1 MKLLVCTDGSPD
13 SDKALEKAVEIA
25 SGCRADEVM
34 VISVIASKYSF
45 PETTTDRLPLTS
57 EDLLHFEN
65 IMELEREE
73 KKLVIAEAAKLF
85 EKSKVK
91 TNTMLECGHPAE
103 TIARVAA
110 EGNYDMI
117 IIGSRGLG
125 GLKKFFLGSV
135 SNAVLQ
141 EANCSVLVV
150 K

>member
-13 SDKALEKAVEIA
+13 SEKALKKAVEIA
-25 SGCRADEVM
+25 GGCRADEVT
-34 VISVIASKYSF
+34 VLSVIASKYSF

-57 EDLLHFEN
+57 DDIKHFEN
-65 IMELEREE
+65 ILELERKE
-73 KKLVIAEAAKLF
+73 KYIMLTEAAKLF
-85 EKSKVK
+85 TEIKV
-91 TNTMLECGHPAE
+91 NVNILIESGHPAE

-141 EANCSVLVV
+141 EAGCSVLVV

>member
-13 SDKALEKAVEIA
+13 SAKALEKAVEIA
-25 SGCRADEVM
+25 GGCRADEVT
-34 VISVIASKYSF
+34 VISVIANKYSF

-57 EDLLHFEN
+57 DDIKHFEN
-65 IMELEREE
+65 ILELERKE
-73 KKLVIAEAAKLF
+73 KNIMLAEAAKLF
-85 EKSKVK
+85 DEIKV
-91 TNTMLECGHPAE
+91 NVNILIESGHPAE

-141 EANCSVLVV
+141 EASCSVLVV

>member
-1 MKLLVCTDGSPD
+1 MGRLIARKRLKKLLKSP
-13 SDKALEKAVEIA
+13 
-25 SGCRADEVM
+25 ADEVT
-34 VISVIASKYSF
+34 VLSVIACKYSF

-57 EDLLHFEN
+57 DDIKHFEN
-65 IMELEREE
+65 ILELERKE
-73 KKLVIAEAAKLF
+73 KNIMLAEAAKLF
-85 EKSKVK
+85 DEIKV
-91 TNTMLECGHPAE
+91 NVNILIESGHPAE

-141 EANCSVLVV
+141 EASCSVLVV

>member
-13 SDKALEKAVEIA
+13 SAKALEKAVEIA
-25 SGCRADEVM
+25 GGCRADEVT
-34 VISVIASKYSF
+34 VISVIANKYSF

-57 EDLLHFEN
+57 DDIKHFEN
-65 IMELEREE
+65 IIELERKE
-73 KKLVIAEAAKLF
+73 KNIMLAEAAKLF
-85 EKSKVK
+85 DEIKV
-91 TNTMLECGHPAE
+91 NVNILIESGHPAE
-103 TIARVAA
+103 SIARVAA

-141 EANCSVLVV
+141 EASCSVLVV

>member
-13 SDKALEKAVEIA
+13 SAKALEKAVEIA
-25 SGCRADEVM
+25 GGCRADEVT
-34 VISVIASKYSF
+34 VLSVIASKYSF

-57 EDLLHFEN
+57 DDIMHFEN
-65 IMELEREE
+65 ILELERKE
-73 KKLVIAEAAKLF
+73 KNIMLAEAAKLF
-85 EKSKVK
+85 DEIKVNVD
-91 TNTMLECGHPAE
+91 TLIESGHPAE

-141 EANCSVLVV
+141 EASCSVLVV

>member
-13 SDKALEKAVEIA
+13 SAKALEKAVEIA
-25 SGCRADEVM
+25 GGCRADEVT

-45 PETTTDRLPLTS
+45 PETTTDRLPLTN
-57 EDLLHFEN
+57 DDIKHFEN
-65 IMELEREE
+65 FLELERKE
-73 KKLVIAEAAKLF
+73 KNIMLAEAAKLF
-85 EKSKVK
+85 DEIKVNV
-91 TNTMLECGHPAE
+91 NTLLESGHPAE
-103 TIARVAA
+103 TIARVAV

-117 IIGSRGLG
+117 IIGNRGLG

-141 EANCSVLVV
+141 EASCSVLVV

>member
-13 SDKALEKAVEIA
+13 SAKALEKAVEIA
-25 SGCRADEVM
+25 GGCRADEVT
-34 VISVIASKYSF
+34 VISVIANKYSF

-57 EDLLHFEN
+57 DDIKHFEN
-65 IMELEREE
+65 ILELERNE
-73 KKLVIAEAAKLF
+73 KNIMLAEAAKLF
-85 EKSKVK
+85 DEIKV
-91 TNTMLECGHPAE
+91 NVNILIESGHPAE

-141 EANCSVLVV
+141 EASCSVLVV